1 MTCYLHDVQSVLQQ
15 RKLSSG
21 ELQREIKLPCNGPV
35 SVSSCSLKRKLSEAF
50 FSVTSF
56 TVPGA
61 TFRCVAV
68 SCSNVH
74 EPVRRIFLPTL
85 LALLSAQFSGLDLS
99 SRPGLPGSL
108 FTLH

>member
-21 ELQREIKLPCNGPV
+21 ELQREIKLPCSGPV

-61 TFRCVAV
+61 TFRCVAHL
-68 SCSNVH
+68 SCY
-74 EPVRRIFLPTL
+74 
-85 LALLSAQFSGLDLS
+85 
-99 SRPGLPGSL
+99 
-108 FTLH
+108 